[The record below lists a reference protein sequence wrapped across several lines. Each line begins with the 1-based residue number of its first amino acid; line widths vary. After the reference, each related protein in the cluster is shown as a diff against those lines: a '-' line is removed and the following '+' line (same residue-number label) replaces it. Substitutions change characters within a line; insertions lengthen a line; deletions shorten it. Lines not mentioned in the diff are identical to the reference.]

1 MKRYRLLFIPFLA
14 LTMMLNSCE
23 EYLNIPP
30 EADISQDEIFGSYES
45 FQGFQD
51 QLAVLVVD
59 YNRHGARAN
68 NSIAGECL
76 AASNYAP
83 AYGNEGNYK
92 TMITGTGPSIFVT
105 NRFFESG
112 LYTEMW
118 RSVRIANLC
127 LEKLEEGIL
136 TDATEDQINWLRG
149 QALFYRAFFHYEYVR
164 AWGTIPYVDGVVSPD
179 EQNMKRHWT
188 YEKDGK
194 TYKDVQAVF
203 ERIVEDFEEA
213 AALLPN
219 VWPAPNINW
228 GRPTKV
234 TALGY
239 TAKAFLFSAS
249 PLFNEQATGVLDYDK
264 DLLDKCAA
272 ACQEVIDLA
281 ISLIGTQPVGM
292 PDVNEYGLT
301 VWADHRTTFAT
312 TDRLMP
318 GTAEVLF
325 RAPVDR
331 YAKDIVTR
339 PKARS
344 YGYKQITDQA
354 AANGSQQ
361 YLDKFEMKDGSRYKV
376 EYDQDPIKR
385 WDDRD
390 QRFRFTFYLHN
401 DPVDDIICEMS
412 ARDLI
417 KYGAFN
423 SNCIRK
429 FYPDNVTKN
438 NLREATY
445 STPLLRMPDIYL
457 TYAEAVFESTG
468 SYNTIPSGLKLSPE
482 DAVNIVRARAGQPD
496 VAATLPNYENNPMP
510 GSCELVSD
518 PAFRLL
524 YRNER
529 AVELAYEGV
538 YWHDIRRWKR
548 AHLKDGVQLQL
559 MKFDVEADNSV
570 IDNTVIRANS
580 TPFVFKD
587 ANYWMPFSD
596 DLTRFTADWEQNP
609 GW

>member
-1 MKRYRLLFIPFLA
+1 MKRFKLLIIPLLA
-14 LTMMLNSCE
+14 LTMMLDSCE

-51 QLAVLVVD
+51 LLAVYVVD

-83 AYGNEGNYK
+83 AIGNDGNYK
-92 TMITGTGPSIFVT
+92 TMLTGTGPSIFVT
-105 NRFFESG
+105 NRFFNSG
-112 LYTEMW
+112 LYSEMW
-118 RSVRIANLC
+118 KSVRIANMC
-127 LEKLEEGIL
+127 LEKLDEGIL
-136 TDATEDQINWLRG
+136 KIATEEQGNWLKG

-164 AWGTIPYVDGVVSPD
+164 GWGTIPYVDEVSSPD

-203 ERIVEDFEEA
+203 ERIAEDFEEA
-213 AALLPN
+213 ATYLPD
-219 VWPAPNINW
+219 VWPAQNINW
-228 GRPTKV
+228 GRPTSLA
-234 TALGY
+234 ALGFK
-239 TAKAFLFSAS
+239 AKALLFSAS
-249 PLFNEQATGVLDYDK
+249 PLFNEQATGMLDYDK
-264 DLLDKCAA
+264 ELLDRCAVT
-272 ACQEVIDLA
+272 CQEVIDLA
-281 ISLIGTQPVGM
+281 ISLIGTQPDGM
-292 PDVNEYGLT
+292 AEVNEFGLT
-301 VWADHRTTFAT
+301 DSAAHRTVFAT
-312 TDRLMP
+312 TERIMP
-318 GTAEVLF
+318 GTTEVLF

-331 YAKDIVTR
+331 YEKDIVTR

-354 AANGSQQ
+354 AANGSQM
-361 YLDKFEMKDGSRYKV
+361 YLDKFEMKDGSRYKI
-376 EYDQDPIKR
+376 EYDQDPVKR
-385 WDDRD
+385 WDYRD

-401 DPVDDIICEMS
+401 DPVDDITCEMS
-412 ARDLI
+412 ASDLV
-417 KYGAFN
+417 KFGAFN

-429 FYPDNVTKN
+429 FYPDNVTLN
-438 NLREATY
+438 NLLGATY
-445 STPLLRMPDIYL
+445 STPLLRLPDIYL

-468 SYNTIPSGLKLSPE
+468 SYNTIPSGLKLSAE
-482 DAVNIVRARAGQPD
+482 DAVNIVRARVGQPE
-496 VAATLPNYENNPMP
+496 VATALPHYENNPMP
-510 GSCELVSD
+510 GSCELASD

-548 AHLKDGVQLQL
+548 AHLKDGVQLQI
-559 MKFDVEADNSV
+559 MKFDVAADKSV
-570 IDNTVIRANS
+570 IDNTVTRSNS

-587 ANYWMPFSD
+587 ANYWMPFTD
-596 DLTRFTADWEQNP
+596 DLTRFTSDWEQNP